1 MRAAFCHMNSPHPGV
16 GETPAAICII
26 TAGARTIRCV
36 DTAPRGVQG
45 DREGRGPTDGLPG
58 GVAGEDAGAG
68 LRTGQPRV
76 HELPMVHP
84 VPDPE
89 GLLR

>member
-16 GETPAAICII
+16 SENPAAMCII

-36 DTAPRGVQG
+36 DTAPEESRETERAAVQRMASLAEWPERMPER
-45 DREGRGPTDGLPG
+45 DFEP
-58 GVAGEDAGAG
+58 
-68 LRTGQPRV
+68 GQPRV
-76 HELPMVHP
+76 HDLPMVHP